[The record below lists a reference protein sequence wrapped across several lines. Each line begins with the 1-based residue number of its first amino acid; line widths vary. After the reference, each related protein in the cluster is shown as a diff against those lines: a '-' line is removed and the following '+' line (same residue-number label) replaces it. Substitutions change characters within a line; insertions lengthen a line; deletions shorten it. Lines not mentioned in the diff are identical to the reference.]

1 MDRLCTI
8 IAQNYM
14 PQAMALLES
23 TREIYPDIEFYVLI
37 TDATSR
43 MQPLLESAQ
52 VLLPTDLDIDP
63 EWLADMQ
70 SYYDPVEFATSLK
83 PFLLSTLLTPSVS
96 TVTFLDPDIL
106 LFSELTQGFAA
117 AKISGIALSP
127 HRLTPAEIKGKKSG
141 ELSFLKYGVFNLG
154 YICVG
159 QLGKPMLEWW
169 GARLRW
175 FCTRFPND
183 VIFTDQKWM
192 DLVPA
197 LFTFSVIRNFGYD
210 VAPWNINERKLF
222 LNDKKLFAAND
233 ELVFIH
239 FSQMSSGLAAG
250 NKTQHW
256 QDALQGKPE
265 FAESL
270 KLISKITDAYSEKL
284 VAFRREISANSTPI
298 NNWRTPSVAS
308 FHHRQRMIKRSWGIQ
323 SKKRLISNNSSRH
336 FRGMLKTLERSAT
349 LNGLRLGLESDLT
362 KMSQRLRNF
371 FHK

>member
-23 TREIYPDIEFYVLI
+23 IREIYPDIEFYVLI

-43 MQPLLESAQ
+43 KQPLLASAQ

-63 EWLADMQ
+63 GWLADMQ

-127 HRLTPAEIKGKKSG
+127 HRLTPAELKGKKSG

-159 QLGKPMLEWW
+159 QLGRPMLEWW

-192 DLVPA
+192 DLIPA
-197 LFTFSVIRNFGYD
+197 LYNFSVIRNFGYD

-222 LNDKKLFAAND
+222 LNDNKLFAAND
-233 ELVFIH
+233 EVVFIH

-250 NKTQHW
+250 DKTEHW
-256 QDALQGKPE
+256 KDALQGKPE

-284 VAFRREISANSTPI
+284 VAFGREISANSTPI

-308 FHHRQRMIKRSWGIQ
+308 FHQRQRMIRRSSGIPP
-323 SKKRLISNNSSRH
+323 KKRDISVNSLQH
-336 FRGMLKTLERSAT
+336 FGGILKTLERSAT

-362 KMSQRLRNF
+362 KIFQRLRSM
-371 FHK
+371 FHR